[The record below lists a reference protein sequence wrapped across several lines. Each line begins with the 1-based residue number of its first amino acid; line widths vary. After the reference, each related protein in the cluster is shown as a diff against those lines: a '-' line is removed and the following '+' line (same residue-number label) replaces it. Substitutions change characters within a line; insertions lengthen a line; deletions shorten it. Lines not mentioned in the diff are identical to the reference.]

1 MDDVDADGTQVAQT
15 LLTVAGH
22 AQELETA
29 AENEEG
35 PTAVPANLWLGMMN
49 EESRSSKRCER
60 TIRTSSMLRAAVARA
75 VDKPRIL
82 QPVTCAAHGTRS
94 VKDWCHKIHLHLTW
108 S

>member
-35 PTAVPANLWLGMMN
+35 PTAVPANFPQADPGIDG
-49 EESRSSKRCER
+49 SKQ
-60 TIRTSSMLRAAVARA
+60 LAANSIE
-75 VDKPRIL
+75 PN
-82 QPVTCAAHGTRS
+82 CAQHII
-94 VKDWCHKIHLHLTW
+94 KDWKPFAEKPAHKHLLAAMGEQGCNRV
-108 S
+108 SAA